1 MGRVGRASL
10 RRLTYGPRFVTSAE
24 RRPVYEQGA
33 LAWDGG
39 IDADGHVL
47 EPAWIWDEYLESE
60 YHERGPRLLE
70 NDEGWEYFTWEN
82 GGTRPGVPGMLGTMG
97 DTAAES
103 SADRKY
109 AEAMPFGAA
118 DADERIAL
126 LDKEN
131 LDGVLLYPTVGLLW
145 EHNITDPALTLAI
158 MRAYNRW
165 LADFCRGSGDRLVA
179 IAHLTLLDPAGAA
192 EELRRAVADGCR
204 GGFVAPFTHTRKSLG
219 HPDHDV
225 LWATAQELGVPI
237 GIHPMFEPAWASP
250 LTRFDDLADE
260 TAMHTWYWN
269 LNVRQRNEQAFLSF
283 FAHRTFERFS
293 GLTIG
298 VLESGAG
305 WIGSTLDRGD
315 QIQPPYGGDRLPSE
329 IFRDQCFI
337 SGDPDETMLSYV
349 IDHVGADNFV
359 WASDYPHPDHPPT
372 YIDAVTRLVSPL
384 TESTRAKV
392 LGDNVRHLYGLAS

>member
-1 MGRVGRASL
+1 MRG
-10 RRLTYGPRFVTSAE
+10 TE
-24 RRPVYEQGA
+24 RQPVYEQGA

-47 EPAWIWDEYLESE
+47 EPAWIWQEYLEAA
-60 YHERGPRLLE
+60 YRDRGPRLLE
-70 NDEGWEYFTWEN
+70 TDDGWEYFAWEN

-97 DTAAES
+97 DPSAQFG
-103 SADRKY
+103 ADRTY

-118 DADERIAL
+118 DPAERIAL

-131 LDGVLLYPTVGLLW
+131 LDGVVLYPTVGLLW
-145 EHNITDPALTLAI
+145 EHDITDPALTLAI
-158 MRAYNRW
+158 LRAYNRW
-165 LADFCRGSGDRLVA
+165 LADFCRGSDDRLVA

-192 EELRRAVADGCR
+192 DELRRAVADGCR

-225 LWATAQELGVPI
+225 LWATAQDLGVPI

-250 LTRFDDLADE
+250 LTRFDDLSDE

-283 FAHRTFERFS
+283 FAHRTFDRFPR
-293 GLTIG
+293 LTIG

-329 IFRDQCFI
+329 IFREQCFI
-337 SGDPDETMLSYV
+337 SGDPDETMLSFV
-349 IDHVGADNFV
+349 IDHVGPDNFV
-359 WASDYPHPDHPPT
+359 WASDYPHPDHPPA

-384 TESTRAKV
+384 SDATRAKV
-392 LGDNVRHLYGLAS
+392 LGDNVRRLYGLAR